1 MDPATTPGEYL
12 SGPMRSSPRP
22 LYVSRVVGTV
32 GIMSRDV
39 SSGDG
44 SYPWLCARAGML
56 GGAAEGGRSV
66 DDEKSAL
73 RLVAERVLPV
83 GPTPVADW
91 SRPDPTRLIQRFAL
105 WS

>member
-1 MDPATTPGEYL
+1 
-12 SGPMRSSPRP
+12 MRSSPRP

-56 GGAAEGGRSV
+56 GGAAEGGRSA

-73 RLVAERVLPV
+73 RLVARGSFRWVRRRSPI
-83 GPTPVADW
+83 GPARIPRA
-91 SRPDPTRLIQRFAL
+91 
-105 WS
+105 

>member
-56 GGAAEGGRSV
+56 GGAAEGGRSA

-73 RLVAERVLPV
+73 RLLAERVLPV
-83 GPTPVADW
+83 GEAVADW

>member
-1 MDPATTPGEYL
+1 
-12 SGPMRSSPRP
+12 
-22 LYVSRVVGTV
+22 
-32 GIMSRDV
+32 MSWDV

-56 GGAAEGGRSV
+56 GGAAEGGRSA
-66 DDEKSAL
+66 DDESAL

-83 GPTPVADW
+83 GEAVAGW